1 MLPRAFEPL
10 PLGSVKPLGWL
21 KQQVRLMADGL
32 PGHAHEF
39 YRLIKDAP
47 WLGGDQ
53 EYSCMELIEL
63 LRGRVLMGI
72 S

>member
-1 MLPRAFEPL
+1 M
-10 PLGSVKPLGWL
+10 V
-21 KQQVRLMADGL
+21 DGL

-53 EYSCMELIEL
+53 EYSCRECVELPSRNTKDYL
-63 LRGRVLMGI
+63 
-72 S
+72 